1 MSCINFSKR
10 NKGRILGL
18 VVYGPK
24 SDADIAAP
32 APILLHT
39 VHCTTGGWKEK
50 GGGGKEGG
58 APLIRA
64 ESRGWDG
71 WDGREDYA
79 AAGVFRWKAMNL

>member
-1 MSCINFSKR
+1 MSCIDFSKR

-39 VHCTTGGWKEK
+39 VQRA
-50 GGGGKEGG
+50 GGKKKEEEEKK
-58 APLIRA
+58 AVPPL
-64 ESRGWDG
+64 
-71 WDGREDYA
+71 
-79 AAGVFRWKAMNL
+79 